1 VRSCVKP
8 EEGTV
13 VAAETP
19 PPDEQERTLVERA
32 RGRDP
37 EAFGAL
43 YDLHV
48 EAVYKYLY
56 YRLGNSAECE
66 DLAEQVFLKAWEAI
80 DRYEW
85 RGRPFLAWLYRV
97 AHNTLVDQRRAERPR
112 VPLEDVLADLP
123 TREDA
128 LEHALTA
135 EMLAAALRQLTP
147 EQAQV
152 ITLRF
157 LVGWS
162 NAEIAAEMNR
172 QEPAIRAL
180 QLRGLHA
187 LRRLLAGD
195 QP

>member
-1 VRSCVKP
+1 VP
-8 EEGTV
+8 
-13 VAAETP
+13 AETP
-19 PPDEQERTLVERA
+19 PDDEQERALVERA
-32 RGRDP
+32 RGRDR

-48 EAVYKYLY
+48 EAVYRYLY

-66 DLAEQVFLKAWEAI
+66 DLTEQVFLKAWEAI
-80 DRYEW
+80 DRFEW

-97 AHNTLVDQRRAERPR
+97 AHNTLVDQRRGDRPR

-123 TREDA
+123 AREDA
-128 LEHALTA
+128 LEQALTA
-135 EMLAAALRQLTP
+135 ETLAAALRQLTA

-152 ITLRF
+152 IALRF
-157 LVGWS
+157 LAGWS
-162 NAEIAAEMNR
+162 NAEIADEMQR

-187 LRRLLAGD
+187 LRRLLTRED
-195 QP
+195 T

>member
-1 VRSCVKP
+1 VP
-8 EEGTV
+8 
-13 VAAETP
+13 AETP
-19 PPDEQERTLVERA
+19 PDDEQERALVERA
-32 RGRDP
+32 RARDR

-43 YDLHV
+43 YDLHA
-48 EAVYKYLY
+48 EAVYRYLY

-66 DLAEQVFLKAWEAI
+66 DLTEQVFLKAWEAI

-97 AHNTLVDQRRAERPR
+97 AHNTLVDQRRGDRPR
-112 VPLEDVLADLP
+112 VPLDDVLADLP
-123 TREDA
+123 AREDA
-128 LEHALTA
+128 LEQALTA
-135 EMLAAALRQLTP
+135 ETLAAALRLLTA

-157 LVGWS
+157 LAGWS
-162 NAEIAAEMNR
+162 NAEIADQMQR

-187 LRRLLAGD
+187 LRRLLTRED
-195 QP
+195 T